1 MNEALK
7 KELERYDW
15 NPDYGLLPQNQD
27 VIKAHETYNSM
38 INTLRERKD
47 PAWRQWDDAIAE
59 TEVAHERQGFLRGYE
74 YCLTML
80 GLNHENALSQQD
92 A

>member
-1 MNEALK
+1 MNERLK
-7 KELERYDW
+7 EELDRYFY
-15 NPDYGLLPQNQD
+15 NADYGLLPQNQD
-27 VIKAHETYNSM
+27 VTEAHEVYNNM
-38 INTLRERKD
+38 LDALREQED
-47 PAWRQWDDAIAE
+47 PTFSKWDDVIAD

-80 GLNHENALSQQD
+80 GLNPEKALSQQD

>member
-7 KELERYDW
+7 KELERYYFS
-15 NPDYGLLPQNQD
+15 NDYGLLPQNQD
-27 VIKAHETYNSM
+27 AIKAHEIYNKM
-38 INTLRERKD
+38 IDTLRERKD
-47 PAWRQWDDAIAE
+47 PTWGEWDDAIAE

-80 GLNHENALSQQD
+80 GLNHEKALSQQD

>member
-1 MNEALK
+1 MNETLK
-7 KELERYDW
+7 KELDRYYYHS
-15 NPDYGLLPQNQD
+15 DYGLLPQNGD
-27 VIKAHETYNSM
+27 VKEAHKKYNQM
-38 INTLRERKD
+38 IGSLKEQND
-47 PAWRQWDDAIAE
+47 PTWGEWDDAIAE

-80 GLNHENALSQQD
+80 GLNKEKALSQQD